1 MALELKVSFIFKLL
15 HDLYHLQSS
24 LTNVHSSLMNYS
36 QEAKSAAKV
45 VIKGKMKS
53 ESIAEKRICLL
64 TDLKTNL
71 DEAQDNLSDE
81 SQQSVGLQ
89 KLKKIQLD
97 IKRERTVGRHGGSS
111 KLSLHIV
118 LLICELLVN
127 GTSPSAVAANI
138 QAMSATISRRKVNE
152 LPCIDLVQKY
162 RVVVQNL
169 NSPLAALWLGDTYE
183 WHQLFTDGTPRLQIA
198 FQNLVIVVMVDS
210 KLDPVIV

>member
-1 MALELKVSFIFKLL
+1 MA
-15 HDLYHLQSS
+15 
-24 LTNVHSSLMNYS
+24 
-36 QEAKSAAKV
+36 
-45 VIKGKMKS
+45 IKGKSKYDS
-53 ESIAEKRICLL
+53 VAERGLPLL
-64 TDLKTNL
+64 TDQKVKLA
-71 DEAQDNLSDE
+71 EARDNLAYGSHQRVRLE
-81 SQQSVGLQ
+81 KMHNIL
-89 KLKKIQLD
+89 LD